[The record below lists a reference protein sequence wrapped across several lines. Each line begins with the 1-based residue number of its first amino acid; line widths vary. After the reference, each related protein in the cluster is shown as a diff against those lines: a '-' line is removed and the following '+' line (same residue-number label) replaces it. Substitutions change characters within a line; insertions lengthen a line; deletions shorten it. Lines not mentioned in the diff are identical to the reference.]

1 MGTLLF
7 ISMGKTLGFNFFFY
21 YSRQHI
27 VNLNENIKREKGRGK
42 KKEKENL
49 KVKG

>member
-21 YSRQHI
+21 SRQHI
-27 VNLNENIKREKGRGK
+27 VNLNENTKREKGRGK
-42 KKEKENL
+42 KKK
-49 KVKG
+49 K